1 MVYVIWIGIHE
12 ELLALAKKP
21 RTIEDEKKHPNDYF
35 AGPNEYKG
43 HICYEIKELTDD
55 YIDSRRN
62 ELRHSNWISLFLWK
76 YNS

>member
-1 MVYVIWIGIHE
+1 M
-12 ELLALAKKP
+12 LALAKKP

-62 ELRHSNWISLFLWK
+62 ELRHSN
-76 YNS
+76 